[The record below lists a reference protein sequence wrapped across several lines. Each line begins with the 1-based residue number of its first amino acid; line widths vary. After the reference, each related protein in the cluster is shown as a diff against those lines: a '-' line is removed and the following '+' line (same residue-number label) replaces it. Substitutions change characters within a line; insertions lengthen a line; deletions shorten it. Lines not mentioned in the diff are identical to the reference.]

1 VGPERETS
9 IEATSVV
16 YDLTVPTLQEASM
29 ATPYTVRKLT
39 DIEDSAPKSGFGDVQ
54 EARFAKD
61 ALDTEDTGFSYH
73 RVKAGQRQPFAH
85 KHERA
90 EEVYVVLA
98 GSGRV
103 KLDEEVVELQTLD
116 AIRVAPTVTRAF
128 EAGPSGLDLIVFGPR
143 CDGDGEVLMG
153 WWAD

>member
-1 VGPERETS
+1 MASSKREALMAAS
-9 IEATSVV
+9 
-16 YDLTVPTLQEASM
+16 YTLK
-29 ATPYTVRKLT
+29 KLT

-54 EARFAKD
+54 ESRFARNE
-61 ALDTEDTGFSYH
+61 LDTEDTGFSYH
-73 RVKAGQRQPFAH
+73 RVKAQQRQPFGH

-103 KLDEEVVELQTLD
+103 KLDDDVVDLQALD
-116 AIRVAPTVTRAF
+116 AIRVAPEVTRAF
-128 EAGPSGLDLIVFGPR
+128 EAGPDGLDLLAFGPR
-143 CDGDGEVLMG
+143 RDGDGEVLMG

>member
-1 VGPERETS
+1 LSARGASPASRADFRAKVGVWRGPGAAIR
-9 IEATSVV
+9 
-16 YDLTVPTLQEASM
+16 
-29 ATPYTVRKLT
+29 
-39 DIEDSAPKSGFGDVQ
+39 
-54 EARFAKD
+54 KD

-103 KLDEEVVELQTLD
+103 KLDDE
-116 AIRVAPTVTRAF
+116 
-128 EAGPSGLDLIVFGPR
+128 IV
-143 CDGDGEVLMG
+143 G
-153 WWAD
+153 WWTD

>member
-1 VGPERETS
+1 
-9 IEATSVV
+9 
-16 YDLTVPTLQEASM
+16 M
-29 ATPYTVRKLT
+29 AAPYTLKKLT

-54 EARFAKD
+54 EARFAKG

-73 RVKAGQRQPFAH
+73 RVKAQQRQPFAH

-103 KLDEEVVELQTLD
+103 KLDDEIVELQALD
-116 AIRVAPTVTRAF
+116 AIRVAPEVTRAF
-128 EAGPSGLDLIVFGPR
+128 EAGPIGLDLLAFGPR
-143 CDGDGEVLMG
+143 HEGDGEVFMG
-153 WWAD
+153 WWTD